1 MNDSIRLI
9 ALNAAL
15 AAAGLVVIRFAGI
28 PGGRGWRGTV
38 VGLAPAVG
46 LALGGLAAA
55 LGAMTGLGVG
65 LLETG
70 ILVVLAVAAAGLL
83 LQGRRPA
90 IATLGPPPGQGV
102 IGRVVELVL
111 LVLLGVLSIGVL
123 RLYWATGLTQWD
135 GWAMWAPKAHAL
147 YVEGDVWGPVFR
159 SPAYLMQHQEYP
171 VLLPSLEA
179 LSADAVGRFDRGLID
194 IESGAL
200 LVSFG
205 WGAWALLRLVVT
217 PWLAAGVA
225 LALTGS
231 VHLIDNGSANY
242 ADTALAS
249 FTALGLLSA
258 FVWLSRG
265 ATAVLVLSAVFFAAA
280 ASTKAEGLLYAL
292 AAIAAVLAT
301 ARGFGRSLRPV
312 AWFAA
317 AVLVVPATWAIV
329 DRLNGSGAKNVDRAA
344 LTDPST
350 MVDASGR
357 IPESAWRLLSESWS
371 GWSLACAFVVASL
384 AAACLGRLWWQ
395 AAFVAL
401 WGGLSLA
408 ALTGVYYASVSPI
421 DWLLGTSADR
431 VVFSGVLGL
440 ATCAPVLV
448 SAAWETMVAHAD
460 ERGTTPAPVRPQG
473 SAASRIAP

>member
-312 AWFAA
+312 AVVRSRGARRSRDVGDRRPTQWVRHKKRGPSGAHRSLHDGRRLRPDPGIRLA
-317 AVLVVPATWAIV
+317 PSLRELERVVAGVRVHGGLARSGLPRTPVVAGGVRRPLGWALPRRADRRVLRERLS
-329 DRLNGSGAKNVDRAA
+329 DRLAPRN
-344 LTDPST
+344 
-350 MVDASGR
+350 
-357 IPESAWRLLSESWS
+357 
-371 GWSLACAFVVASL
+371 
-384 AAACLGRLWWQ
+384 LGRS
-395 AAFVAL
+395 
-401 WGGLSLA
+401 GGL
-408 ALTGVYYASVSPI
+408 
-421 DWLLGTSADR
+421 LGRAR
-431 VVFSGVLGL
+431 ACHLRAGAGQCGLGDDGR
-440 ATCAPVLV
+440 A
-448 SAAWETMVAHAD
+448 
-460 ERGTTPAPVRPQG
+460 RGRAGDDPGAGPTARI
-473 SAASRIAP
+473 SRL